1 MHGIFDCLQLHNS
14 CCKFKLKP
22 FKVEQLLMDNL
33 FFSDEHIM
41 IRDMVREFADSEIA
55 PVARDLDERGQF
67 PNDLVNKMGELG
79 LMGILIPEKYG
90 GAGLDMVAFA
100 TAIMELARADAS
112 VAITMAAH
120 TSLGSLPIL
129 MFGTDDQKNTYL
141 PKLANG
147 EMLGAFGLTE
157 PDAGSDAGAT
167 KTKAV
172 RNGDEYVV
180 NGGKI
185 FITNAGEAG
194 ILSFTSQVV
203 ENGENLG
210 IAAFTIPTD
219 TPGLEIGPKE
229 KKMGWRASDTRQ
241 LFFKDMC
248 IPASSIL
255 GTPGEGFKTFMKTL
269 TSGRVSIG
277 ALSVGTAVG
286 AYERALAYSN
296 ERIAFGKSI
305 NKFQSVGFKLAD
317 MATKIEASKL
327 LVFHAA
333 WMKDQGLDITKEAAM
348 AKLFASETAM
358 EVTTEA
364 IQVHGGYGYVREY
377 DVERFFRDAKI
388 LEIGEGTSEIQRLI
402 ISRAILKD
410 IQV

>member
-1 MHGIFDCLQLHNS
+1 
-14 CCKFKLKP
+14 
-22 FKVEQLLMDNL
+22 MDNL
-33 FFSDEHIM
+33 FFTDEHIM
-41 IRDMVREFADSEIA
+41 IRDMVREFADSEIT
-55 PVARDLDERGQF
+55 PVARDLDEQGKF
-67 PNDLVNKMGELG
+67 PRDLVDKMGELG
-79 LMGILIPEKYG
+79 LMGIIIPEEYG

-100 TAIMELARADAS
+100 TAIIELGRADAS

-129 MFGTDDQKNTYL
+129 MYGSDEQKNTYL
-141 PKLANG
+141 PKLASG
-147 EMLGAFGLTE
+147 EILGAFGLTE

-172 RNGDEYVV
+172 RGGDEYVV

-194 ILSFTSQVV
+194 VLSFTSQVI

-210 IAAFTIPTD
+210 IAAFSILTD
-219 TPGLEIGPKE
+219 TPGLEVGPKE

-241 LFFKDMC
+241 IFFRDMR
-248 IPASSIL
+248 IPVTSML
-255 GTPGEGFKTFMKTL
+255 GTPADGFKTFLKTL

-286 AYERALAYSN
+286 AYERALAYSAQ
-296 ERIAFGKSI
+296 RSAFGKPI
-305 NKFQSVGFKLAD
+305 NKFQSIGFKLAD

-327 LVFHAA
+327 LVYHAA
-333 WMKDQGLDITKEAAM
+333 WMKDQGMDITKEAAM

-402 ISRAILKD
+402 ISREILKD

>member
-1 MHGIFDCLQLHNS
+1 
-14 CCKFKLKP
+14 
-22 FKVEQLLMDNL
+22 MDSL
-33 FFSDEHIM
+33 FFNDDHLM
-41 IRDMVREFADSEIA
+41 IRDMVRDFAESEIM
-55 PVARDLDERGQF
+55 PVAPKLDEKEKF
-67 PNDLVNKMGELG
+67 PSDLVEKMAELG
-79 LMGILIPEKYG
+79 LMGIIIPEEYG
-90 GAGLDMVAFA
+90 GAGQDMVAFV
-100 TAIMELARADAS
+100 TAIIELGRADAS

-120 TSLGSLPIL
+120 TSLGTLPVL
-129 MFGTDDQKNTYL
+129 LYGNDEQKNTYL
-141 PKLANG
+141 PKLASG
-147 EMLGAFGLTE
+147 ETLGAFGLTE

-172 RNGDEYVV
+172 KDGDEYIV

-194 ILSFTSQVV
+194 ILSFTSQVE

-210 IAAFTIPTD
+210 IASFIIPT
-219 TPGLEIGPKE
+219 TTLGLEIGPKE
-229 KKMGWRASDTRQ
+229 KKMGRRASDTLQ
-241 LFFKDMC
+241 LFFKDMR
-248 IPASSIL
+248 IPTSSML
-255 GTPGEGFKTFMKTL
+255 GSPTQGFKTFLKTL

-286 AYERALAYSN
+286 AYERALNYSN
-296 ERIAFGKSI
+296 QRNAFGKPI
-305 NKFQSVGFKLAD
+305 NRFQSIGFKLAD

-327 LVFHAA
+327 LVYHAA
-333 WMKDQGLDITKEAAM
+333 WLKDQGHYITKEAAM

-364 IQVHGGYGYVREY
+364 IQIHGGYGYVKEY

-402 ISRAILKD
+402 ISRELLKG
-410 IQV
+410 IQI